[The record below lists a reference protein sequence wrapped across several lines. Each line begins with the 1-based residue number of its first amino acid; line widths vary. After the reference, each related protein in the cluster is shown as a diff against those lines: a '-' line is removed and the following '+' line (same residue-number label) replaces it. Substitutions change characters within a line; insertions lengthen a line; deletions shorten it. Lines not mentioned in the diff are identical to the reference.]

1 MSGMDL
7 EHSTE
12 PLRQIAVVVTAVLTA
27 VGVGLTSLAASL
39 DWGWIAPASVF
50 VNGVIGIL
58 AHWVGVKKG
67 RSVVTPGPNVAALL
81 ASAEPVVE
89 PADID
94 TTATAPSTPEG
105 DAGTSLDDAAKAAG
119 LD

>member
-1 MSGMDL
+1 MDL

-12 PLRQIAVVVTAVLTA
+12 PLRQVAVIVTAILVA
-27 VGVGLTSLAASL
+27 VGAGLTSLAGAV
-39 DWGWIAPASVF
+39 DWSWIAPAST
-50 VNGVIGIL
+50 GVAIIVGIL
-58 AHWVGVKKG
+58 GHWVGIEKG
-67 RSVVTPGPNVAALL
+67 RSVVTPGPNVSALL

-94 TTATAPSTPEG
+94 TTTAPSTPEG
-105 DAGTSLDDAAKAAG
+105 DAGAALDAAAQAAG